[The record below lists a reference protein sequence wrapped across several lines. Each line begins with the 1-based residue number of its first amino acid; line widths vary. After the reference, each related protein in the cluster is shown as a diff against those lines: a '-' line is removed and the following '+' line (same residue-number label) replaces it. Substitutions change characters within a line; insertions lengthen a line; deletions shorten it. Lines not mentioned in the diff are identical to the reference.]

1 MRGVIIILLFCMNYS
16 GFAQAKVE
24 QVSQEIMLEVLDKLG
39 SFYKNTP
46 SYKFDIIYYSYKG
59 HKSLTP
65 FEESFGSLVKS
76 DKKIKSEVMG
86 IETIQFD
93 DLVIMVQQEEN
104 KVMITN
110 KQEENDVLK
119 IDELKLGLKKVEQ
132 ITKSVLGN
140 ITTYYLNHRSYDAVY
155 QTEIHLMNNE
165 KIEKIVFYF
174 NKESEWETESGEVR
188 KAKPRL
194 EIWYKNFSQKLIPN
208 DYQFTIAD
216 YVQMQ
221 KNTIQLNQKY
231 RGYQLLDLRTKK

>member
-1 MRGVIIILLFCMNYS
+1 MKVVIVILLICINYG

-24 QVSQEIMLEVLDKLG
+24 QVSQEKMLEVLDKLG
-39 SFYKNTP
+39 SFYKITP
-46 SYKFDIIYYSYKG
+46 TYKFDIIYYSYKG
-59 HKSLTP
+59 HKNLTP
-65 FEESFGSLVKS
+65 FESSIGFLVKS

-93 DLVIMVQQEEN
+93 DLVIMIQRNEN

-110 KQEENDVLK
+110 KQEENDVIK

-155 QTEIHLMNNE
+155 QTEIHLVNNE
-165 KIEKIVFYF
+165 RIEKIVFYF
-174 NKESEWETESGEVR
+174 NKESEWQTESGEVR

-194 EIWYKNFSQKLIPN
+194 EIWYKNFSEKLMPS
-208 DYQFTIAD
+208 DVQFTIAD